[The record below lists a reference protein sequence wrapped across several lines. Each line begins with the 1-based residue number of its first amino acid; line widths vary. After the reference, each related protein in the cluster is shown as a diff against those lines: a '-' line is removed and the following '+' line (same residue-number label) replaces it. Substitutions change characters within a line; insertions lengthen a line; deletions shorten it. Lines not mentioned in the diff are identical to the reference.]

1 MSMKQETI
9 VTAILS
15 GLMIAIM
22 VYVGIMFDIARNPGL
37 VAIWGAVIGGLII
50 LTAIGVWQAWVTID
64 RQKIY

>member
-22 VYVGIMFDIARNPGL
+22 IYVGIMFDIARNPGL
-37 VAIWGAVIGGLII
+37 VAIWGVVIGGLVI

>member
-22 VYVGIMFDIARNPGL
+22 IYVGIMFDIARNPGL
-37 VAIWGAVIGGLII
+37 VAIW
-50 LTAIGVWQAWVTID
+50 
-64 RQKIY
+64 

>member
-15 GLMIAIM
+15 GLMIVIM
-22 VYVGIMFDIARNPGL
+22 IYVGVMFDIARNPGL
-37 VAIWGAVIGGLII
+37 VVIWGTVIGGLII

>member
-22 VYVGIMFDIARNPGL
+22 IYVGIMFDIARNPGL
-37 VAIWGAVIGGLII
+37 VAIWGAVIGGLVI

>member
-22 VYVGIMFDIARNPGL
+22 IYVGIMFDIARNPGL
-37 VAIWGAVIGGLII
+37 VVIWGTVIGGLII